1 MTDTSVYLWINGLSG
16 RVAVIDEF
24 FKGIA
29 NDYFSIIAACLVLV
43 WMWFATRDSVQREK
57 NQRTVLL
64 TMISIGIASA
74 LMVLCNHLYFR
85 TRPFDNLTIGYA
97 NLLFY
102 KPTDSSFP
110 SNFAAVIFATAVPIF
125 IKNRKYGA
133 WLLALA
139 VLSSFGRIYIGIHY
153 PLDVLAGAALGTLAS
168 FISLGIMWIVKP
180 LADLI
185 LKISR
190 TINLA

>member
-1 MTDTSVYLWINGLSG
+1 MSDTSVYLWINGLAG

-29 NDYFSIIAACLVLV
+29 NDYFAIITASLVLV
-43 WMWFATRDSVQREK
+43 WMWLATRDSAEREK
-57 NQRTVLL
+57 NQRIVLT

-74 LMVLCNHLYFR
+74 LMVLCNDLYFR
-85 TRPFDNLTIGYA
+85 TRPFDNLPAGSV

-102 KPTDSSFP
+102 EPTDSSLP
-110 SNFAAVIFATAVPIF
+110 SNYAAVLFAAAIPIL
-125 IKNRKYGA
+125 IKNRKYGY

-139 VLSSFGRIYIGIHY
+139 VLSSFGRVYIGIHD
-153 PLDVLAGAALGTLAS
+153 PLDVLAGAAVGTVAC
-168 FISLGIMWIVKP
+168 FISFGIMWVIKP

-185 LKISR
+185 LKIVR
-190 TINLA
+190 ILNLA

>member
-1 MTDTSVYLWINGLSG
+1 MSDTSVFLWINGLAG

-29 NDYFSIIAACLVLV
+29 NDYFAIITACLVLV
-43 WMWFATRDSVQREK
+43 WMWVATRDSAEREK
-57 NQRTVLL
+57 NQRIVLT

-85 TRPFDNLTIGYA
+85 TRPFDSLPAGSV

-102 KPTDSSFP
+102 QPTDSSFP
-110 SNFAAVIFATAVPIF
+110 SNYAAVLFAAAIPIL
-125 IKNRKYGA
+125 IKNRKYGY

-139 VLSSFGRIYIGIHY
+139 VLSSFGRVYIGIHY
-153 PLDVLAGAALGTLAS
+153 PLDVLAGAAVGTVAC
-168 FISLGIMWIVKP
+168 FISFGIMWVIKP

-185 LKISR
+185 LKIVR
-190 TINLA
+190 ILNLA